1 MDTGILQETTSAFQS
16 KIESWGESAVT
27 MLPNF
32 AVAVGVLILFW
43 GLARIARW
51 SVRRVLSR
59 FAERSAAT
67 TLFGNL
73 AYLSLLLVGTFI
85 GLGII
90 GLDKTVTSMLAG
102 VGVVGLALGFAFQD
116 LAANFVSGVMMSF
129 RQPFRPG
136 DVVETNDFMGT
147 VQQIHLRTT
156 VIRTFNGQ
164 IVEIPNRMIFAN
176 PLVNYSSTGTRRID
190 IEVGVSYGDDLELA
204 AERALEAVSELEFV
218 REDPKA
224 QVYYRGFGES
234 SIDLE
239 VQFWITYPG
248 TDPLRAKDRAIVAV
262 KQAFDGAEIS
272 IPFPIR
278 TFDFGIRGGVAL
290 ESQLRNVWP
299 PREERSGSGRGQDD
313 ADGSREAAHERRN
326 GDHATVR

>member
-1 MDTGILQETTSAFQS
+1 MDATILRETTNAFQS
-16 KIESWGESAVT
+16 KVESWGDSAVA

-32 AVAVGVLILFW
+32 AVAVGILVIFW
-43 GLARIARW
+43 ILARIARW
-51 SVRRVLSR
+51 SVRRVLSKL
-59 FAERSAAT
+59 AERSAAT

-73 AYLSLLLVGTFI
+73 TYLSILLVGTFI

-136 DVVETNDFMGT
+136 DVIETNDFMGT

-156 VIRTFNGQ
+156 VIRTFEGQ
-164 IVEIPNRMIFAN
+164 IVEIPNKMIFAN
-176 PLVNYSSTGTRRID
+176 PLVNFSSTGVRRID
-190 IEVGVSYGDDLELA
+190 LTVGVSYGDNLELA
-204 AERALEAVSELEFV
+204 AERAAEAIRDLEFA
-218 REDPKA
+218 REDPEV
-224 QVYYRGFGES
+224 QVYFRGFGDS
-234 SIDLE
+234 AINME

-248 TDPLRAKDRAIVAV
+248 TDPLRAKDRAVIAV
-262 KQAFDGAEIS
+262 KRAFDDAEVS

-278 TFDFGIRGGVAL
+278 TFDFGIRGGVPL

-299 PREERSGSGRGQDD
+299 PRHGSSDDEEAQK
-313 ADGSREAAHERRN
+313 N
-326 GDHATVR
+326 GHHAVAR